1 MALLN
6 DSLKAYR
13 ALLKKE
19 MAAAQWYQIPVWAPM
34 IGHIGGT
41 DGKYPRS
48 VPFGATKARTLKPT
62 GKPIEVLT
70 DFYHGGGIT
79 MDIPIAYPLTEVPIY
94 GDNPAL
100 GNEEHRKWAYAAAII
115 NQLRKPVL
123 TRDGMMGEL
132 ALTPKMVAQ
141 IMENAKDELIDFNKR
156 WQAYAPYDA
165 LTRGYSQNI
174 LASQIAGGFGNTL
187 SQKSHP
193 NFFVAGYGQVPWS
206 STAATYETNVQTALN
221 SLANN
226 DTCKFTTRTIK
237 NAKVYASQLRI
248 QPTQIGGET
257 CHVMIINEAQA
268 VQLFDDEEFKSTMR
282 PLAANSQVG
291 DKSPLFT
298 GVVGAYLYLGVLI
311 LVDTNAPGV
320 WTTGDTSYN
329 SSYGTI
335 NYGNPNPL
343 SNPIMNSDRKIAFL
357 IGQSAVMCGMARSL
371 SFASETWDYENKK
384 SEASNTTVGYN
395 RSDITDNDGMFGTA
409 GLFKENT
416 SSLQV
421 ATYSPNSPSW

>member
-1 MALLN
+1 MGLLN

-41 DGKYPRS
+41 EGKYPRS

-62 GKPIEVLT
+62 TKAIEVLT
-70 DFYHGGGIT
+70 DFYHGGGWT
-79 MDIPIAYPLTEVPIY
+79 MDIPIAYPLTEDPIY

-100 GNEEHRKWAYAAAII
+100 GNEEHRKWAYNQAVI

-132 ALTPKMVAQ
+132 ALTPKLVAQ

-174 LASQIAGGFGNTL
+174 LAPQSAGGFGNVLT
-187 SQKSHP
+187 QKSHP
-193 NFFVAGYGQVPWS
+193 NMFVAGYGQVPWS
-206 STAATYETNVQTALN
+206 NTPSVYETNVATAVN
-221 SLANN
+221 TLANN
-226 DTCKFTTRTIK
+226 DTDKFSTKVIK

-248 QPTQIGGET
+248 QPTQVGPYT
-257 CHVMIINEAQA
+257 CHVMIIHEAQA
-268 VQLFDDEEFKSTMR
+268 AQLFDDDEFKHTMTS
-282 PLAANSQVG
+282 LITKDGQE
-291 DKSPLFT
+291 SPLFT

-311 LVDTNAPGV
+311 LVDSNAPGI
-320 WTTGDTSYN
+320 WTSGDTSYN
-329 SSYGTI
+329 PAFGTV
-335 NYGNPNPL
+335 NYGNPHPAANPL
-343 SNPIMNSDRKIAFL
+343 MNSDRKIAFL
-357 IGQSAVMCGMARSL
+357 VGQSAVMCGMARAL

-384 SEASNTTVGYN
+384 SEASNTTVGFN
-395 RSDITDNDGMFGTA
+395 RSDITDNDGLFGTA

-416 SSLQV
+416 SSLEV
-421 ATYSPNSPSW
+421 VTYSPNSPAW